1 MTFRAKTNFA
11 SLYKALLQVITRKMI
26 TSDPNVDGRAMVL
39 KYGTYSKNIYSL

>member
-1 MTFRAKTNFA
+1 MTFRAKTNFK
-11 SLYKALLQVITRKMI
+11 SLYKALLQVRKMI